1 MAAPSVRVWVW
12 GEEEVATYRIK
23 GRVEET
29 WAALAWGLIAQD
41 QVSAASF
48 NGVMMCWPVSLYR
61 KLEWGDL
68 PHFGDLGGIS
78 HWEAEAIMES
88 LDSVMAQVMA
98 TSGRTAWTDVAWRR
112 IAMLHVPQRPCP
124 DCGHSGPASQMSQ
137 FGVIEACDTCE
148 GVTW

>member
-12 GEEEVATYRIK
+12 GEEEVATYRIQ

-48 NGVMMCWPVSLYR
+48 NGVMMCWPLSLYR

-68 PHFGDLGGIS
+68 PHFGDGCG
-78 HWEAEAIMES
+78 
-88 LDSVMAQVMA
+88 
-98 TSGRTAWTDVAWRR
+98 
-112 IAMLHVPQRPCP
+112 LHNSC
-124 DCGHSGPASQMSQ
+124 
-137 FGVIEACDTCE
+137 
-148 GVTW
+148 